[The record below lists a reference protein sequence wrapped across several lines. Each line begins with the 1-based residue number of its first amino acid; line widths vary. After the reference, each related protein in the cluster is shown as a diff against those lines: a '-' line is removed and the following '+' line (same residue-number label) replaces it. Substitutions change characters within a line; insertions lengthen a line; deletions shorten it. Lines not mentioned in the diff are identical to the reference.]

1 MNKRASEQTQQQ
13 IFQQELEKFQ
23 PHMSRISVTIQRQ
36 QALVRELTSR
46 FRRLMESSEARRI
59 QRAWDNAEKSRD
71 DLERRLKRA
80 GEAYRE
86 AKEGAKKGIQFYL
99 DLADLLTQLNKNTD

>member
-1 MNKRASEQTQQQ
+1 LDLNEDSQLPELVAAVEEALTRLSKLRKERSDTLDDLKQRVKQDDIGPILIMNKRASEQTQQQ

-46 FRRLMESSEARRI
+46 FRRLMESSE
-59 QRAWDNAEKSRD
+59 ES
-71 DLERRLKRA
+71 
-80 GEAYRE
+80 
-86 AKEGAKKGIQFYL
+86 
-99 DLADLLTQLNKNTD
+99 